1 MGVTLGGGGPVQEVG
16 FELGPECGLLE
27 PDYSQVKGSGELQG
41 EGLDSD
47 SPEQLLASR
56 GVLLLYF

>member
-1 MGVTLGGGGPVQEVG
+1 MQEVG
-16 FELGPECGLLE
+16 FVLGPECGLLE

-47 SPEQLLASR
+47 SP
-56 GVLLLYF
+56 